1 MSQKNQKGYGKF
13 SSLLTVFNSLRSR
26 IMKLDQGRYG
36 TDCDMPLDLSV
47 HTVTYIYL
55 VDKECWIKL

>member
-1 MSQKNQKGYGKF
+1 
-13 SSLLTVFNSLRSR
+13 
-26 IMKLDQGRYG
+26 MKLDQERYE

-47 HTVTYIYL
+47 HTVTQIYL

>member
-1 MSQKNQKGYGKF
+1 
-13 SSLLTVFNSLRSR
+13 
-26 IMKLDQGRYG
+26 MKLDQGRYG

-55 VDKECWIKL
+55 MDKEQMKEDWGEMEVGADCGQ

>member
-1 MSQKNQKGYGKF
+1 
-13 SSLLTVFNSLRSR
+13 
-26 IMKLDQGRYG
+26 MKLDQGRYG